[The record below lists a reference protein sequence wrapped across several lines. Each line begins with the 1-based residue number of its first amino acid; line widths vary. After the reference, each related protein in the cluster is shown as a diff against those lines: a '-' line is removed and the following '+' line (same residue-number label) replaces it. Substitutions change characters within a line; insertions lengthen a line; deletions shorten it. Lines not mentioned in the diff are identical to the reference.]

1 MSRYQHVLLG
11 GLFIGVVSA
20 LPIVGSANVC
30 CCLWVVIGGLLSTYL
45 LQQNRSEPV
54 ESGEAAVGGLVAGLL
69 GAIIHIFLQLAVF
82 SVAGAEVETEL
93 RQMLERTSEMGPEM
107 REFMARMSSP
117 RNLML
122 LMAASTLVMY
132 PVFGMLGA
140 LLGTVFFRKKSPPT
154 PA

>member
-1 MSRYQHVLLG
+1 MQLLG
-11 GLFIGVVSA
+11 LV
-20 LPIVGSANVC
+20 NEDE
-30 CCLWVVIGGLLSTYL
+30 YL
-45 LQQNRSEPV
+45 DRLR
-54 ESGEAAVGGLVAGLL
+54 
-69 GAIIHIFLQLAVF
+69 GAIPTL
-82 SVAGAEVETEL
+82 VETEL

>member
-30 CCLWVVIGGLLSTYL
+30 CCLWVVICGLLSTYL

-54 ESGEAAVGGLVAGLL
+54 ESGEVAGGGLVAGLL

-117 RNLML
+117 RNLM
-122 LMAASTLVMY
+122 
-132 PVFGMLGA
+132 
-140 LLGTVFFRKKSPPT
+140 
-154 PA
+154 